1 MDIFTKNTR
10 RIEKGCKQALYKWCV
25 ENSRLFR
32 YFSLDEQKQ
41 DERLKQ
47 FNYWYCE
54 NRLYLIRYIPFNKGA
69 LGFVKFLAIKA
80 DNPLQSVYSLIEN
93 ENNSLI
99 LIEKINKRYCKDLNN
114 FIRLKEKKQAK

>member
-10 RIEKGCKQALYKWCV
+10 RIEKGHKQALYKWCI

-32 YFSLDEQKQ
+32 YFSLDEQNQ

-54 NRLYLIRYIPFNKGA
+54 NRLYLIRYIPFNKGD
-69 LGFVKFLAIKA
+69 LGFVKFLAIKS
-80 DNPLQSVYSLIEN
+80 DNPLRAVYSLIEN
-93 ENNSLI
+93 ENNSFI
-99 LIEKINKRYCKDLNN
+99 CIEKTNKRYCKDLNN
-114 FIRLKEKKQAK
+114 FMKLQKKKQAA